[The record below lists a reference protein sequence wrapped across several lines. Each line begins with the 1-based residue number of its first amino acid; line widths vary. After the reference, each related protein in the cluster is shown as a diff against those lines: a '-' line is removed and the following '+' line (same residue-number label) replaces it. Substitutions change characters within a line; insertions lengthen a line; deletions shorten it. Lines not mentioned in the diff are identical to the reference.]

1 MHVLALLKPT
11 SLVFRLPQTS
21 PKAKTMP
28 RLKVTRFAAQAECH
42 YQATQQGNART
53 ANRAYTQIVRAK
65 DSLVAGGHLAALV
78 PLLCHEH
85 AAVRLWAARY
95 LLFCPPFAQ
104 QTEAVLTTIAA
115 HGAGILI
122 ADAKQTLTQWRK
134 GNLTLGN

>member
-1 MHVLALLKPT
+1 MHVLASLKPA

-21 PKAKTMP
+21 TKAKTMP
-28 RLKVTRFAAQAECH
+28 RLKITRFAAQAECH

-53 ANRAYTQIVRAK
+53 ANRAYAQIVRAK

-104 QTEAVLTTIAA
+104 QTETVLTTIAA

-122 ADAKQTLTQWRK
+122 ADAKQTLAQWRK
-134 GNLTLGN
+134 GNLTLGD

>member
-1 MHVLALLKPT
+1 MHVLASLKPS

-28 RLKVTRFAAQAECH
+28 RLKITRFAAQAECH

-53 ANRAYTQIVRAK
+53 ANRAYAQIVRAK

-104 QTEAVLTTIAA
+104 QTEAVLTTIAT

-134 GNLTLGN
+134 GNLTLGD

>member
-1 MHVLALLKPT
+1 MHVLASLKPS

-28 RLKVTRFAAQAECH
+28 RLKITRFAAQAECH

-53 ANRAYTQIVRAK
+53 ANRAYAQIVRAK

-85 AAVRLWAARY
+85 AVRLWAARY

-134 GNLTLGN
+134 GNLTLGD

>member
-1 MHVLALLKPT
+1 
-11 SLVFRLPQTS
+11 
-21 PKAKTMP
+21 MP
-28 RLKVTRFAAQAECH
+28 RLKITRFAAQAECH

-53 ANRAYTQIVRAK
+53 ANRAYAQIVRAK

-78 PLLCHEH
+78 PLLYHEH

-122 ADAKQTLTQWRK
+122 ADAEQTLAQWRK
-134 GNLTLGN
+134 GNLTLGD

>member
-1 MHVLALLKPT
+1 
-11 SLVFRLPQTS
+11 
-21 PKAKTMP
+21 MP
-28 RLKVTRFAAQAECH
+28 RLKITRFAAQAECH

-53 ANRAYTQIVRAK
+53 ANRAYAQIVRAK

-115 HGAGILI
+115 HGGRHFNRRCQANAYPMAQGEF
-122 ADAKQTLTQWRK
+122 DV
-134 GNLTLGN
+134 G

>member
-1 MHVLALLKPT
+1 MHVLALLKPA

-28 RLKVTRFAAQAECH
+28 RLKITRFAAQAECH

-53 ANRAYTQIVRAK
+53 ANRAYAQIVRAK

-134 GNLTLGN
+134 GNLTLGD

>member
-1 MHVLALLKPT
+1 MHVLASLKPA

-28 RLKVTRFAAQAECH
+28 RLKITRFAAQAECH

>member
-1 MHVLALLKPT
+1 MHVLASLKPS

-53 ANRAYTQIVRAK
+53 ANRAYAQIVRAK

-134 GNLTLGN
+134 GNLTLGD

>member
-1 MHVLALLKPT
+1 MHVLASLKPA

-28 RLKVTRFAAQAECH
+28 RLKITRFAAQAECH

-134 GNLTLGN
+134 GNLTLGD

>member
-1 MHVLALLKPT
+1 MHVLASLKPS

-28 RLKVTRFAAQAECH
+28 RLKITRFAAQAECH

-53 ANRAYTQIVRAK
+53 ANRAYAQIVRAK

-115 HGAGILI
+115 HGAGILL

-134 GNLTLGN
+134 GNLTLGD

>member
-1 MHVLALLKPT
+1 
-11 SLVFRLPQTS
+11 
-21 PKAKTMP
+21 MP
-28 RLKVTRFAAQAECH
+28 RLKITQFAAQAECH

-53 ANRAYTQIVRAK
+53 ANRAYAQIVRAK

-104 QTEAVLTTIAA
+104 QAEAVLTTIAA

-122 ADAKQTLTQWRK
+122 ADAEQTLAQWRK
-134 GNLTLGN
+134 GNLTLGD

>member
-1 MHVLALLKPT
+1 MHVLASLKPA

-28 RLKVTRFAAQAECH
+28 RLKITRFAAQAECH

-53 ANRAYTQIVRAK
+53 ANRAYAQIVRAK

-122 ADAKQTLTQWRK
+122 ADAEQTLAQWRK
-134 GNLTLGN
+134 GNLTLGD